1 MAKTVNGVTISNNLN
16 NAVLSLC
23 ASLSYS
29 VLEKNLEHQVGCMFQ
44 GEFHSNPVTSLA
56 TYDQMVLN
64 LLCSPIEDN
73 THSNDMVYQILHGNL
88 TAEYTKIIYITP
100 EYDESSIR
108 QLARSV
114 DLTIIQLVEGK
125 LPEYINANGYSVT
138 SINIDDYEEKT
149 HNISI

>member
-1 MAKTVNGVTISNNLN
+1 
-16 NAVLSLC
+16 
-23 ASLSYS
+23 
-29 VLEKNLEHQVGCMFQ
+29 
-44 GEFHSNPVTSLA
+44 
-56 TYDQMVLN
+56 
-64 LLCSPIEDN
+64 
-73 THSNDMVYQILHGNL
+73 MVYQILHGNL

-125 LPEYINANGYSVT
+125 LTEYINANGYSVT